1 MSQNTQ
7 QNKMLTAY
15 QHLIE
20 DAKETILNVEI
31 KSWDLLGKAV
41 HSAEEQH
48 ENLLELTQEQ
58 LQQVKQDVHQD
69 LMNVAEHLS
78 EVKLGIEDF
87 ITMDVAYLE
96 EILLEKCNQLADPTE
111 LTVLRMRMLAAMEK

>member
-78 EVKLGIEDF
+78 EVKLGIEEF

>member
-1 MSQNTQ
+1 MSQNIQ

-15 QHLIE
+15 THLIE
-20 DAKETILNVEI
+20 TAKETILKAEI

-48 ENLLELTQEQ
+48 ENLLELSQDQ

-69 LMNVAEHLS
+69 LMQVAEHLS
-78 EVKLGIEDF
+78 DLKLGIEEF

-96 EILLEKCNQLADPTE
+96 NILLEKCNQLADPTD
-111 LTVLRMRMLAAMEK
+111 LTVLRMRMLAAMED